1 MKKVIIVIILFL
13 PSLAFGVT
21 NISSL
26 PFTCS
31 TPRETY
37 VLRKS
42 LSTPGTAIVISA
54 NNVILDLNGHTITF
68 GTGNKKSNGIE
79 TTWNKNSIEIF
90 GGKIIHGGVGN
101 PPACNGI
108 FIQESSTNVKIHDL
122 EIFVK
127 SRATTV
133 TYEETCG
140 IFMLRAKN
148 PKVYN
153 CVIDNQASEVL
164 NRHSIP
170 AVGIDVQLVA
180 ASASCEV
187 YGNDVKTTHMGIRVG
202 GGWGSYGPLGNKVYN
217 NKVTIDQVAVN
228 AYGLL
233 LGDMSQLEAYNNSI
247 NGMTK
252 RGGRGIIFSY
262 IENFDIHH
270 NTINTREGRT
280 AESFQTNGI
289 RSRWGVRYGKIRDN
303 IVNVFAGQT
312 ADYGNA
318 FGIYVT
324 AAVFSENRM
333 KDIGVEISNNVI
345 KAITYDVNKIACG
358 IYFEIVDKNNQF
370 VIKDNTINT
379 NRLGIKFAASWNEPV
394 NCEDLKLY
402 RTKIIKFA
410 KNSSKFQTYEVTGYR
425 GQVKDVYLVDS
436 TYENGATEDNI
447 FFYQDLPFGELT
459 QVSTTKFVVKDA
471 KGISVPGA
479 RVKLTNRLDKQVV
492 YGTTNNKGEYVS
504 EVSYRKYS
512 KSGGR
517 TNFNPFTLTASYDCR
532 VGSKQ
537 INVSNLS
544 KEFSV
549 NLSSKK
555 MFPCP

>member
-1 MKKVIIVIILFL
+1 
-13 PSLAFGVT
+13 
-21 NISSL
+21 
-26 PFTCS
+26 
-31 TPRETY
+31 
-37 VLRKS
+37 
-42 LSTPGTAIVISA
+42 
-54 NNVILDLNGHTITF
+54 LDLNGHTITF

-79 TTWNKNSIEIF
+79 TTWNTNNIEIF
-90 GGKIIHGGVGN
+90 GGKIIHAGVGN

-108 FIQESSTNVKIHDL
+108 FIQEVSTNIKIHNL

-127 SRATTV
+127 SRATTS
-133 TYEETCG
+133 TYEQTCG
-140 IFMLRAKN
+140 IFMLRAKS

-153 CVIDNQASEVL
+153 CVVDNQASEVL

-170 AVGIDVQLVA
+170 AVGINVSLDA

-202 GGWGSYGPLGNKVYN
+202 YGWQAYGPLGNKIYN
-217 NKVTIDQVAVN
+217 NNVTVDQVAVN

-233 LGDMSQLEAYNNSI
+233 LGGMSQLEVYSNSI

-280 AESFQTNGI
+280 AESFQTHGI

-318 FGIYVT
+318 LGIYVT
-324 AAVFSENRM
+324 ASVYSENPI

-345 KAITYDVNKIACG
+345 KAITYDVNKIACALC
-358 IYFEIVDKNNQF
+358 FEMVDKNNQF
-370 VIKDNTINT
+370 IIKDNSINT
-379 NRLGIKFAASWNEPV
+379 NRLGIKFSASWNETV

-402 RTKIIKFA
+402 KTRIIKFA
-410 KNSSKFQTYEVTGYR
+410 ENSSKFQTYEVIGHR
-425 GQVKDVYLVDS
+425 GQVKDVYLVD
-436 TYENGATEDNI
+436 TMYENGASEDNI
-447 FFYQDLPFGELT
+447 SFNQDLSFGELT
-459 QVSTTKFVVKDA
+459 HVSTSKVLAKDA
-471 KGISVPGA
+471 RGISVPGA
-479 RVKLTNRLDKQVV
+479 TVKLTNRLGKQVFSEK
-492 YGTTNNKGEYVS
+492 TNGNGEYIS
-504 EVSYRKYS
+504 EVPYKKHS
-512 KSGGR
+512 KSGGK
-517 TNFNPFTLTASYDCR
+517 TDFNPIALTASYDCK

-537 INVSNLS
+537 INVSNLT

-549 NLSSKK
+549 NLPSKK
-555 MFPCP
+555 TFPCP